1 MIIDI
6 YTHTFPD
13 KIAAPAIAKMQQACH
28 AQAFSSGT
36 RDGLKASMQAAG
48 IDRSVVLPVATNPL
62 KISSIN
68 DLSIALTEQEGLIY
82 FGCIHP
88 DAENWYE
95 ELGRIAAAGIKGI
108 KIHPVYQGADID
120 DPRFL
125 RILARAAELNLLVV
139 MHAGDD
145 IGFPGVVRCSP
156 KMIRNALRQVEGV
169 KLIAAHMG
177 GWKNWE
183 VVAEKLVDTDVMLDT
198 AFSLGKVVP
207 LEEGYYTEEQ
217 LWLLRDEPFCELV
230 RAFGSKRVLFGTDSP
245 WSDQRQSR
253 LDIEHLPLSEEEKA
267 DILGENACRLL
278 YEFSKNG

>member
-6 YTHTFPD
+6 HTHTFPD
-13 KIAAPAIAKMQQACH
+13 KIAAPAIAKMQQDCH

-36 RDGLKASMQAAG
+36 LDGLKASMQAAG

-62 KISSIN
+62 KIASIN
-68 DLSIALTEQEGLIY
+68 DLSIALTERDGLIY
-82 FGCIHP
+82 FGCVHP
-88 DAENWYE
+88 DAENWHE
-95 ELGRIAAAGIKGI
+95 ELGRIAAAGLKGI
-108 KIHPVYQGADID
+108 KIHPVYQGVDID

-125 RILARAAELNLLVV
+125 KILARAAELNLLVV

-156 KMIRNALRQVEGV
+156 KMIRNALGQVKGV

-183 VVAEKLVDTDVMLDT
+183 VVAENLVDTDVMIDT

-207 LEEGYYTEEQ
+207 LEAGYYTEEQ
-217 LWLLRDEPFCELV
+217 LWMLRDEPFCELV

-245 WSDQRQSR
+245 WADQAAAVH
-253 LDIEHLPLSEEEKA
+253 DIQNLPLTDEEKV
-267 DILGENACRLL
+267 DILGENAHRLL
-278 YEFSKNG
+278 Y

>member
-1 MIIDI
+1 MIIDLH
-6 YTHTFPD
+6 THTFPD

-36 RDGLKASMQAAG
+36 LDGLKASMQIAG

-68 DLSIALTEQEGLIY
+68 DLSIMLTERDGLVY
-82 FGCIHP
+82 FGCVHP

-95 ELGRIAAAGIKGI
+95 ELGRLAAAGIKGI

-120 DPRFL
+120 DLRFL

-139 MHAGDD
+139 THAGDD
-145 IGFPGVVRCSP
+145 IGFPGAVRCSP
-156 KMIRNALRQVEGV
+156 KMLRNALRQVKGV
-169 KLIAAHMG
+169 KLVAAHMG
-177 GWKNWE
+177 GWKNWNE
-183 VVAEKLVDTDVMLDT
+183 VAENLVDTDVLLDT

-217 LWLLRDEPFCELV
+217 LCLLQDEAFCALV
-230 RAFGSKRVLFGTDSP
+230 RTFGSKRVLFGTDSP
-245 WSDQRQSR
+245 WADQPIAVRNIQS
-253 LDIEHLPLSEEEKA
+253 LPLSEAEKA
-267 DILGENACRLL
+267 DILGGNAYRLL
-278 YEFSKNG
+278 Y

>member
-1 MIIDI
+1 
-6 YTHTFPD
+6 
-13 KIAAPAIAKMQQACH
+13 
-28 AQAFSSGT
+28 
-36 RDGLKASMQAAG
+36 MQAAG

-68 DLSIALTEQEGLIY
+68 DLSVALTEREGLIY
-82 FGCIHP
+82 FGCVHP
-88 DAENWYE
+88 DSENWHE
-95 ELGRIAAAGIKGI
+95 ELGRIAVAGIKGI

-125 RILARAAELNLLVV
+125 KILARAAELNLLVV

-156 KMIRNALRQVEGV
+156 QMIRNAVRQVKGV

-183 VVAEKLVDTDVMLDT
+183 TVAENLVDTDVMIDT
-198 AFSLGKVVP
+198 AFSLGKIVP

-217 LWLLRDEPFCELV
+217 LWMLRDAPFCELV

-245 WSDQRQSR
+245 WADQATAVR
-253 LDIEHLPLSEEEKA
+253 DIRNLPLTDEEKA
-267 DILGENACRLL
+267 DILGENAHRLL
-278 YEFSKNG
+278 Y